1 MVGVSLLN
9 AETGLKVVSDM
20 LVTQIGRRGLGDKAT
35 EREIYATSAG
45 LALGIVNLQKTGQT
59 ELDER
64 LLRFIEGGAPMDVP
78 LSVMQAA
85 ANSEQQVSSCIK
97 EGDMVN
103 VHVTAPGAIMA
114 LALIH

>member
-1 MVGVSLLN
+1 
-9 AETGLKVVSDM
+9 
-20 LVTQIGRRGLGDKAT
+20 
-35 EREIYATSAG
+35 
-45 LALGIVNLQKTGQT
+45 
-59 ELDER
+59 
-64 LLRFIEGGAPMDVP
+64 MDVP

-85 ANSEQQVSSCIK
+85 TNSEQQVSSCIK